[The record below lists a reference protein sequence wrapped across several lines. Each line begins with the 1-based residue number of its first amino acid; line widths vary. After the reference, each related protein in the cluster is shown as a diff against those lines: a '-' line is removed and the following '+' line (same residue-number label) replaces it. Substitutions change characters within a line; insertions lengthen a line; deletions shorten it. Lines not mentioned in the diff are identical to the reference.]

1 MQTIPEQKQIEKV
14 HNKINR
20 LIGKAISQYHMIEEG
35 DKIMVAVN
43 GGKDSL
49 CMLHFLKDFQQK
61 APVNFEI
68 LAVNVDQKQP
78 GHPDDVLPKLFTDWQ
93 VPFEIIVQDT
103 YSVVKEKT
111 PLGKSYCSLCSRM
124 RRGILYDKARKFGC
138 NKVALGH
145 HMDDVLETF
154 LLNTF
159 FSGQLSTMPPNY
171 LIEAGDLHV
180 IRPLYQIKESII
192 SEFVEAQNWPIVP
205 CNLCGSQDNMRRQD
219 MKKLINELTEKYPD
233 MRESAF
239 KALHNVEP
247 NLLPDQKLR
256 LNKTASL

>member
-1 MQTIPEQKQIEKV
+1 M
-14 HNKINR
+14 
-20 LIGKAISQYHMIEEG
+20 
-35 DKIMVAVN
+35 
-43 GGKDSL
+43 
-49 CMLHFLKDFQQK
+49 
-61 APVNFEI
+61 
-68 LAVNVDQKQP
+68 
-78 GHPDDVLPKLFTDWQ
+78 DWQ

-111 PLGKSYCSLCSRM
+111 PFGKSYCSLCSRM

-192 SEFVEAQNWPIVP
+192 SEFVAAQNWPIV
-205 CNLCGSQDNMRRQD
+205 
-219 MKKLINELTEKYPD
+219 
-233 MRESAF
+233 
-239 KALHNVEP
+239 
-247 NLLPDQKLR
+247 
-256 LNKTASL
+256 

>member
-1 MQTIPEQKQIEKV
+1 MQALKEEKSSDKIQT
-14 HNKINR
+14 KINR
-20 LIGKAISQYHMIEEG
+20 LIGKAINQYHMIEEG
-35 DKIMVAVN
+35 DKIMVAVS

-61 APVNFEI
+61 APVHFEI

-78 GHPDDVLPKLFTDWQ
+78 GHPEDVLPKLFTEWN
-93 VPFEIIVQDT
+93 VPYEIIEQDT

-111 PLGKSYCSLCSRM
+111 PFGKSYCSLCSRM

-138 NKVALGH
+138 NKLALGH

-159 FSGQLSTMPPNY
+159 FSGQISTMPPNY

-180 IRPLYQIKESII
+180 IRPLYQIKESLIA
-192 SEFVEAQNWPIVP
+192 EYVTAQQWPIVP

-219 MKKLINELTEKYPD
+219 MKKLINDFSEKYPE

-239 KALHNVEP
+239 KALHNVAP
-247 NLLPDQKLR
+247 NLLPDEKLR
-256 LNKTASL
+256 SELIATL